1 MEQMVHPAVQGIEIS
16 DAWLEENKGDKNAV
30 FWIANPHGT
39 TQSPGVN
46 SHDIAGFVPRSI
58 IIDGDD
64 NGVEGQESEGNL
76 DSSATIATVRGILW
90 DENET
95 AIKKRTLATHGN
107 HPRGYRGIWA
117 YGTTARG
124 IEIN

>member
-1 MEQMVHPAVQGIEIS
+1 MEQMVHPACQGIELS
-16 DAWLEENKGDKNAV
+16 DKWLEDNKHDKNAV

-39 TQSPGVN
+39 TQNPPVN
-46 SHDIAGFVPRSI
+46 SHDVDNFVPRSI
-58 IIDGDD
+58 CIDGDD

-90 DENET
+90 DENEKM
-95 AIKKRTLATHGN
+95 IKKRTLTTHIN
-107 HPRGYRGIWA
+107 HPRAYRGIWA